1 MLETSNANWSQKE
14 YEMGHIQN
22 WPHTFLLEHGLC
34 NFIVSIPCSVTSM
47 DTVSILSLCCALI
60 MTQGP
65 FIEHKIIADKFHEI
79 HYLVHIHHQYLG
91 TDQVLKSWACAAI
104 SLRISL

>member
-1 MLETSNANWSQKE
+1 
-14 YEMGHIQN
+14 
-22 WPHTFLLEHGLC
+22 
-34 NFIVSIPCSVTSM
+34 M

-91 TDQVLKSWACAAI
+91 TDQVLKS
-104 SLRISL
+104 